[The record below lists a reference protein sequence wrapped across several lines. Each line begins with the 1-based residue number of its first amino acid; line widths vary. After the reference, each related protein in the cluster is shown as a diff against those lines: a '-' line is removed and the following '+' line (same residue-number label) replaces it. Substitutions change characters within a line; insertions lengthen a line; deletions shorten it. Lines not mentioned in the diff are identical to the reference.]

1 MAPETNV
8 VTMVP
13 CEVCSEQ
20 PPKYRCPRCEV
31 RYCSLTCFKQHKVNT
46 CGERGKLVQ
55 ERRRKQQVRKQQ
67 CEAAAATVQEEEN
80 AVSMEMW
87 DDGMDEG
94 DEEDRVPL
102 DRLQKL
108 RDSEEL
114 QDLLCNPHLQRMIR
128 EVDSSDD
135 PEVTMQ
141 RAMQEPI
148 FVEFA
153 DQCLRVVEPQPN
165 GTEQG

>member
-8 VTMVP
+8 ITMVT

-31 RYCSLTCFKQHKVNT
+31 RYCSLTCFKLHKDNT
-46 CGERGKLVQ
+46 CGEREKLVQ
-55 ERRRKQQVRKQQ
+55 ERRRIQQS
-67 CEAAAATVQEEEN
+67 EAAAAEDAG
-80 AVSMEMW
+80 AVAMEMW

-108 RDSEEL
+108 QDSEEL
-114 QDLLCNPHLQRMIR
+114 RSLLCNPHLQRMIR

-135 PEVTMQ
+135 PEVSMQ

-153 DQCLRVVEPQPN
+153 DQCLRVVEPQVN

>member
-1 MAPETNV
+1 M
-8 VTMVP
+8 VT

-20 PPKYRCPRCEV
+20 PPKYRCPRCDV
-31 RYCSLTCFKQHKVNT
+31 RYCSLTCFKLHKVNT
-46 CGERGKLVQ
+46 CREREKLVQ
-55 ERRRKQQVRKQQ
+55 ERRRIQQS
-67 CEAAAATVQEEEN
+67 EAAAAAEDAG
-80 AVSMEMW
+80 AVAMEMW

-108 RDSEEL
+108 QDSEEL
-114 QDLLCNPHLQRMIR
+114 RTLLCNPHLQRMIR

-135 PEVTMQ
+135 PEVSMQ

>member
-8 VTMVP
+8 ITMAT

-20 PPKYRCPRCEV
+20 RHKYRCPRCEV
-31 RYCSLTCFKQHKVNT
+31 RYCSLTCFKQHKENT
-46 CGERGKLVQ
+46 CEQREKLVQ
-55 ERRRKQQVRKQQ
+55 ERRRRIQQS
-67 CEAAAATVQEEEN
+67 EAAAATEEED
-80 AVSMEMW
+80 AVSMAMW

-108 RDSEEL
+108 QDSEEL
-114 QDLLCNPHLQRMIR
+114 RGLLCNPHLQRMVR

-135 PEVTMQ
+135 PEVAMQ
-141 RAMQEPI
+141 KAMQEPI

-165 GTEQG
+165 GSEQG

>member
-1 MAPETNV
+1 M
-8 VTMVP
+8 VT

-46 CGERGKLVQ
+46 CGEREKHVQ
-55 ERRRKQQVRKQQ
+55 ERRRTQQS
-67 CEAAAATVQEEEN
+67 EAAAATVQEEED

-114 QDLLCNPHLQRMIR
+114 QNLLCNPHLQRMIR